1 MNITIVLGTARKE
14 RKSERVY
21 LALQQMVSEMADAEV
36 VAVDVRDYS
45 TSPETVP
52 NWGVGGSDT
61 TPSKWKEVVEK
72 TDAFLFILPEYN
84 HSFPGEWKIL
94 VDSLSSEY
102 AGKIAYIVSVS
113 AGSFAG
119 VRVADHVKTV
129 LIELNF
135 KVPKQGLQIGKVGES
150 FAEDG
155 TVTDEDTKGRIQKFI
170 ITIVE

>member
-21 LALQQMVSEMADAEV
+21 IALQQIFADIDKVSV
-36 VAVDVRDYS
+36 TAVDVRDYV
-45 TSPETVP
+45 TLPETVP
-52 NWGVGGSDT
+52 NWGVGGSNEVPT
-61 TPSKWKEVVEK
+61 KWKEVVEK

-102 AGKIAYIVSVS
+102 AGKAAYVVGVS
-113 AGSFAG
+113 AGAFAG
-119 VRVADHVKTV
+119 ARVSDHVKTV

-135 KVPKQGLQIGKVGES
+135 TVSKMGLLIGSVGDALSQEGVIQDQALAERIEKFAQKV
-150 FAEDG
+150 
-155 TVTDEDTKGRIQKFI
+155 
-170 ITIVE
+170 VE